1 MIEGIDPNTLE
12 TNPNVEDHAK
22 MFYSTNMMG
31 SCVQLCCMQWVACL
45 FFILLVVAL
54 QVTSFSSFLIITP
67 FWPLAWVVLLL
78 FFCFFCAVGCLDT
91 NEMEGEDGEGQGMAT
106 SSSQGAASASASAS
120 ANKGNEGSGSYVPPE
135 PVMATAFVPPVAPSR
150 DEDRINT
157 GSTSPLVEVASTP
170 EPPTT
175 TRASEID

>member
-1 MIEGIDPNTLE
+1 M
-12 TNPNVEDHAK
+12 
-22 MFYSTNMMG
+22 
-31 SCVQLCCMQWVACL
+31 
-45 FFILLVVAL
+45 
-54 QVTSFSSFLIITP
+54 
-67 FWPLAWVVLLL
+67 
-78 FFCFFCAVGCLDT
+78 DT
-91 NEMEGEDGEGQGMAT
+91 NEMEGEDGEGQSTAT

-135 PVMATAFVPPVAPSR
+135 PVIATAFVPPVAPSR

-157 GSTSPLVEVASTP
+157 SSTSPLVEVASTP